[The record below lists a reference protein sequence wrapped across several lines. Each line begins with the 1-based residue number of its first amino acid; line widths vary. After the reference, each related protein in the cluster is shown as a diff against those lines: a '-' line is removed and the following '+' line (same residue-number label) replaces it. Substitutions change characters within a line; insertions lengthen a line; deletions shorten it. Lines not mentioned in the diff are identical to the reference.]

1 MAEILTG
8 WLIVCGA
15 SYGAASYRGLI
26 KRIALIGLPVAGL
39 LLLFVGRELS
49 PAMRLLASSLFMM
62 YAIKGASST
71 RDPKVPMGWRRP
83 VAMFVWPGFDHEHFA
98 EAANPRAET
107 AKRFVTGLVWMIFG
121 SAVGLATA
129 IWAPSLGAATGW
141 LGIASIL
148 AFVHFGISN
157 VMTSLLWL
165 IGIPVR
171 PLFENPLQ
179 SKSLRDFWG
188 ARWNI
193 AFAEMDRR
201 LFIRPLSRRF
211 GLRGAVFGVFVISGL
226 LHEMAISYPAG
237 GGWGAPLLYF
247 CIQGLLVL
255 AEKRFRLGGRIWTF
269 VWVLAPLPILF
280 HAPFRERLIIPLFL
294 YLHQAVVAHPLVW
307 WFDKGLWVLGGLQ
320 LCVLLASF
328 QVPRRLK
335 WHEELPRLSPFN
347 QKLMWTYGVT
357 VAFTIAAFGAA
368 TLGLHGNML
377 RGEPAA
383 LAIAGFAAIFWTFR
397 LLCDAFYFR
406 SEDWPEGVDLQIG
419 HALLNTLFAS
429 LLMGYSA
436 LVLWHLV
443 A

>member
-1 MAEILTG
+1 MVEILVG
-8 WLIVCGA
+8 WLIVLGV
-15 SYGAASYRGLI
+15 SYWAASLSGQF
-26 KRIALIGLPVAGL
+26 KRTTLIGLPVAGL
-39 LLLFVGRELS
+39 LLLWIGRDLA
-49 PAMRLLASSLFMM
+49 PAIRLLASSLFMM

-71 RDPKVPMGWRRP
+71 LDPKVPNGWRRL
-83 VAMFVWPGFDHEHFA
+83 VAMFIWPGFDHEHFA
-98 EAANPRAET
+98 ENASPPAET
-107 AKRFVTGLVWMIFG
+107 AKRFLTGLLWLVAG
-121 SAVGLATA
+121 GAVGLATA

-141 LGIASIL
+141 FGIAAII
-148 AFVHFGISN
+148 AFVHFGVSN
-157 VMTSLLWL
+157 ILTSLLWL

-193 AFAEMDRR
+193 AFVEMDRR

-211 GLRGAVFGVFVISGL
+211 GLRGAVFGVFIISGL
-226 LHEMAISYPAG
+226 LHEMAISYPSG
-237 GGWGAPLLYF
+237 GGWGTPLLYF

-269 VWVLAPLPILF
+269 FCVLVPLPILF

-294 YLHQAVVAHPLVW
+294 YLHQALVAHPLAW
-307 WFDKGLWVLGGLQ
+307 WFDKGLWLVGGLQ

-328 QVPRRLK
+328 QVPGRLN
-335 WHEELPRLSPFN
+335 WREELPRLSPFN

-357 VAFTIAAFGAA
+357 VAFTIAAFGVA
-368 TLGLHGNML
+368 TLGLHANML

-383 LAIAGFAAIFWTFR
+383 LAIAGFAAVFWTFR

-406 SEDWPEGVDLQIG
+406 SEDWPAGVDLQIG
-419 HALLNTLFAS
+419 HYLLNSLFTA
-429 LLMGYSA
+429 LVIGYGG
-436 LVLWHLV
+436 LVLWHV
-443 A
+443 IA